1 MLTVLLQYV
10 VLFVVLGNLGAPL
23 SVVALAA
30 YEALTRFDS
39 RREPVSLHT
48 VNYVNI
54 TDETTYELLS
64 AFEQQNSQ
72 SLVEQPTQH
81 LGLKSDQPA
90 NNDRKIHSVC
100 LHNLQY

>member
-10 VLFVVLGNLGAPL
+10 MLFVVLGNLGAPL

-64 AFEQQNSQ
+64 AYSQ

-90 NNDRKIHSVC
+90 NNGRKIHSVC